1 MVLKSTLAFSRK
13 EGHEYSI
20 GFRGAKAERVNFNA
34 NLNEN
39 PENIYTIYYPT
50 VARRVV
56 ENEVT
61 LSLPASDNGMYVLDF
76 MPHDPAVVLE
86 KIVVD
91 FGGYEKSYLY
101 MNESECRRK

>member
-1 MVLKSTLAFSRK
+1 MRK

-20 GFRGAKAERVNFNA
+20 GFRGSKSERVNFNA

-76 MPHDPAVVLE
+76 MPHDPAVVLG

>member
-1 MVLKSTLAFSRK
+1 M
-13 EGHEYSI
+13 
-20 GFRGAKAERVNFNA
+20 
-34 NLNEN
+34 
-39 PENIYTIYYPT
+39 
-50 VARRVV
+50 

-76 MPHDPAVVLE
+76 MPHDPAVVLG